1 MLIYMSVSSVD
12 PASLFGGSWTQLTN
26 RVLIGA
32 GSTYAVNATGGNASV
47 TLATG
52 NMPSHTH
59 SVSITTNNTGSH
71 THGLPRNNSGSAYRE
86 AIEYTTSATRAQT
99 TDTDSAGG
107 HTHSVSG
114 NTGSN
119 GSGTSFS
126 ILPPYLAVYMWR
138 RTA

>member
-1 MLIYMSVSSVD
+1 MSVGSVS
-12 PASLFGGSWTQLTN
+12 PASLFGGTWTALTN

-32 GSTYAVNATGGNASV
+32 GSTYAVNATGGNTSV

-59 SVSITTNNTGSH
+59 SVSITTTNTGSH

-86 AIEYTTSATRAQT
+86 AIGYTTSANRAQT

-114 NTGSN
+114 NTGSA
-119 GSGTSFS
+119 GSS
-126 ILPPYLAVYMWR
+126 IPTAINNMPPYLAVYMWK